1 MDGIVIVHKD
11 RGMTSFD
18 VIAKMRRILSMKKIG
33 HAGTLDPDATG
44 VLPVCLGKATR
55 LIEYLMDK
63 DKSYRAVLRLGIET
77 NTQDASGNITGTA
90 DVTADDAAIMDAVR
104 SFIGPVM
111 QVPPMYSAIRVGG
124 KRLYELAR
132 KGVEIER
139 EARLITISDI
149 RNIQI
154 IRHGSDVHVSFEVD
168 CSKGTYIRTLCA
180 DIGKKLGCGGHMAS
194 LVRTRS
200 GPFTLENAVTLEEL
214 SSHQQTGTLHKVI
227 MEMDRAL
234 EGFPSL
240 CLDEVQ
246 GMKLRNGL
254 KIILP
259 TAHPEGLTRLYSAA
273 GQFLAIGQV
282 TVEEGRTYVKSHK
295 WLEV

>member
-1 MDGIVIVHKD
+1 MDGIVNIHKAE
-11 RGMTSFD
+11 GMTSFD

-44 VLPVCLGKATR
+44 VLPVCLGKATKV
-55 LIEYLMDK
+55 IEYLMDK
-63 DKSYRAVLRLGIET
+63 HKSYRTVLRLGVDT
-77 NTQDASGNITGTA
+77 DTQDASGNITGTS
-90 DVTADDAAIMDAVR
+90 DVTADDEAIVGAVR
-104 SFIGPVM
+104 SFIGPIM

-132 KGVEIER
+132 KGLEIER

-149 RNIQI
+149 RDIQV
-154 IRHGSDVHVSFEVD
+154 IRQGIDVRVSFEVD

-180 DIGKKLGCGGHMAS
+180 DMGKRLGCGGHMTS

-200 GPFTLENAVTLEEL
+200 GPFTLEDAITLEQL
-214 SSHQQTGTLHKVI
+214 ASHQQAGTLHKVI

-240 CLDEVQ
+240 YLDEAQ
-246 GMKLRNGL
+246 GMKLRNGMR
-254 KIILP
+254 IALP
-259 TAHPEGLTRLYSAA
+259 TSQPEGLTRLYGAA

-282 TVEEGRTYVKSHK
+282 TVEEGRVYVKSHK
-295 WLEV
+295 WLAV

>member
-1 MDGIVIVHKD
+1 MDGIVNIHKD

-18 VIAKMRRILSMKKIG
+18 VIAKMRRILSIKKIG

-55 LIEYLMDK
+55 VIEYLMDK
-63 DKSYRAVLRLGIET
+63 DKTYRAVLRLGVDT
-77 NTQDASGNITGTA
+77 DTQDASGNITGTYA
-90 DVTADDAAIMDAVR
+90 VTADDEAIVGAVR

-111 QVPPMYSAIRVGG
+111 QVPPMYSAIRMGG

-139 EARLITISDI
+139 DARLITISDI
-149 RNIQI
+149 SDIQV
-154 IRHGSDVHVSFEVD
+154 IRQDTDVRVSFEVD

-180 DIGKKLGCGGHMAS
+180 DIGKRLGCGGHMEA

-200 GPFTLENAVTLEEL
+200 GPFTLEDAITLEQL
-214 SSHQQTGTLHKVI
+214 SSHQQAGTLHKVI
-227 MEMDRAL
+227 IEMDRAL
-234 EGFPSL
+234 EGLPSL
-240 CLDEVQ
+240 FLDETQ

-254 KIILP
+254 RIALSGSLP
-259 TAHPEGLTRLYSAA
+259 VGLTRLYGAA

-282 TVEEGRTYVKSHK
+282 TVEEGRAYLKSHK
-295 WLEV
+295 WLAV